1 MGDITRDKC
10 VELIYNSLA
19 LDSGSRECTL
29 TEFLVILLTGIFE
42 WYGFLAS
49 DLILKRAKSVEA
61 TVLSDFKNDTGR
73 EYKGKI
79 RSLYLNLKD
88 KNNPGLRA
96 AVVSGDLSVGK
107 FCRMSS
113 AVRLFHLTCSPLDF
127 REVR

>member
-19 LDSGSRECTL
+19 LDSGSRECSP

-42 WYGFLAS
+42 RYGFLAS

-113 AVRLFHLTCSPLDF
+113 AVCLFHLTCNFFGF
-127 REVR
+127 REVC